1 MGVTHMSEKQA
12 IEKATA
18 EGFLVM
24 YNQLQGSDFRIVEMS
39 DAPDVRC
46 KDSLGNT
53 LNLEITATEDRPG
66 DIKAVLGRS
75 NSRSLEALRAHV
87 ERVARGEEQPQFSS
101 LSDEVSDHLVERLQ
115 SKMMNDY
122 GSNAA
127 LVVRDTSGVDWDW
140 EDVIPTIRSRLDL
153 TKNPFSQGIW
163 VLSLAK
169 DRLFRIG

>member
-1 MGVTHMSEKQA
+1 MSEKQA

-18 EGFLVM
+18 EGFLVL
-24 YNQLQGSDFRIVEMS
+24 YNQLQGTDFRIMEMS

-46 KDSLGNT
+46 KDSLGNA
-53 LNLEITATEDRPG
+53 LNLEITITEDHPG

-75 NSRSLEALRAHV
+75 NSRSLEALRAHM

-101 LSDEVSDHLVERLQ
+101 LSDEVSDQLVGRFQ
-115 SKMMNDY
+115 NKMMNDY

-140 EDVIPTIRSRLDL
+140 DDVIPTIRSRLDL

-163 VLSLAK
+163 VLSRAK
-169 DRLFRIG
+169 DRLFQIG

>member
-1 MGVTHMSEKQA
+1 MSEKQA

-18 EGFLVM
+18 EGFLVL
-24 YNQLQGSDFRIVEMS
+24 YNQLQGTDFRIVEMS

-46 KDSLGNT
+46 VDSLGKA
-53 LNLEITATEDRPG
+53 LNLEITITEDRLG

-75 NSRSLEALRAHV
+75 NSRSLEALRPHG

-101 LSDEVSDHLVERLQ
+101 LSDEVSDQLVGRLQ
-115 SKMMNDY
+115 SKMMNHY
-122 GSNAA
+122 GSYTA

-140 EDVIPTIRSRLDL
+140 SYVIPTIRSRLDL

-163 VLSLAK
+163 VLSRAK
-169 DRLFRIG
+169 DRLFQIL